1 MRLRFIHFHAPR
13 FLYTRWNIPLDGQ
26 QHPRWLNFF
35 VSLTFG
41 TSRCWTIVTGKFYA
55 LNFFFLFLL
64 LQIGSSPRSTG
75 PGMGSR
81 SGRGHQHHHHH
92 HQQPLPEAAG
102 GGQQPQDLMMN
113 SPQHQHH
120 QRSAGRGGGGRLPVG
135 SKSPS
140 ASSQQS
146 DPIYPLDAGMEP
158 YSTLSG
164 TWILFKSYVIS
175 FYKKKTYFE
184 K

>member
-1 MRLRFIHFHAPR
+1 MCLCDEAALHSFSCARFPIHSTLIAN
-13 FLYTRWNIPLDGQ
+13 NILVG
-26 QHPRWLNFF
+26 LFF
-35 VSLTFG
+35 FGSLTFG
-41 TSRCWTIVTGKFYA
+41 TSKGAEQSWRGNFMHWTF
-55 LNFFFLFLL
+55 FFFLFLL

-92 HQQPLPEAAG
+92 HQQPLPATAAG

-120 QRSAGRGGGGRLPVG
+120 QRSAGRGGGGGRLPVG

-164 TWILFKSYVIS
+164 TWILFKS
-175 FYKKKTYFE
+175 
-184 K
+184 